1 MSSTKE
7 VRIEAKTIE
16 AAVVMACV
24 KLGVTQDNVEYEVV
38 KQPRTGLMAL
48 FGGKA
53 EIRAWPRGGRQGAQ
67 RGPRGDRSSNQNQ
80 NSNRDQ
86 NRGAAHDNSRGRVH
100 HDVKEARGQEN
111 GGDIREG
118 QNGNRNGRPKN
129 NDRPNDRNGNRNAV
143 RGNDRGNGRNRHGG
157 EDRPARDF
165 GPREERVPAEPLAPE
180 MLILLETEIKDFCKE
195 LCEKIVGETV
205 RVSSTM
211 TADRLQLEI
220 DNANIAAMFQ
230 EQGKFIE
237 SLEHI
242 LRKKPRHLKQ
252 DLPFRIFIDAQ
263 GSRKGREEEIGRA
276 AQEKADQV
284 ALSGQKVVLDYRS
297 AADRKVVHMTLEND
311 QRVYTKSIGTGSGRK
326 LMILPSR
333 GRKPAANSDDQDIGD
348 DSAHT

>member
-1 MSSTKE
+1 MSSTNE

-38 KQPRTGLMAL
+38 KQPRTGLLAL

-67 RGPRGDRSSNQNQ
+67 RGQRGDRSSSQNQ
-80 NSNRDQ
+80 NSIRDQ
-86 NRGAAHDNSRGRVH
+86 NRSAAHDNSRGRVH
-100 HDVKEARGQEN
+100 HDLKEARGQEN
-111 GGDIREG
+111 GGEIRVG
-118 QNGNRNGRPKN
+118 QSGNRNGRPKN
-129 NDRPNDRNGNRNAV
+129 NDRPNDRNSNRNAGRV
-143 RGNDRGNGRNRHGG
+143 NGRSRQGG
-157 EDRPARDF
+157 EERAARDYA
-165 GPREERVPAEPLAPE
+165 PREERAPAEPLAPE
-180 MLILLETEIKDFCKE
+180 MLILLETEIRDFCKE

-205 RVSSTM
+205 KVSSTM

-220 DNANIAAMFQ
+220 DNTAIAAMFQ

-333 GRKPAANSDDQDIGD
+333 GRKPAGNSDDQDIGD